1 MLVVARGATTNR
13 AALHCVSHPVA
24 WSTPPEP
31 KKMSTTKFTIDCGST
46 TPARASVEV
55 ELPVTPT
62 ARHEGLG
69 SAQLVAFPG
78 AAKTCDKIA
87 VYTTGH
93 EGDFQTSTAS
103 AEASFISIAPTPDSG
118 RAIFSARKNI
128 ESMDEDTRLV
138 HVVVCA
144 LRAGTKHH
152 QLPSDLADLALARL
166 TTSFEAQA
174 GVEDWLRDFTT
185 KMRNLLPFMGVTG
198 QDVIDK
204 IEHCG
209 VFVWQMSNAR
219 STVDYVCAISAL
231 LKSVFNTSV
240 SRLLNSYLLE
250 RIVQV
255 FDESYEAFSNKL
267 FPLGDMDKNVAKVI
281 DDLFVAQSAEEFFQ
295 GVRSKFDFITD
306 MRDLPIITK
315 MYKLLLNVLSMSLL
329 EPLGISFDTLGYTKF
344 EQETIKRAHG
354 SKASFWYTLF
364 DALSSFCLSFT
375 QAVKIGSWA
384 PFVHSATTYEK
395 WAVEVLDLKAKA
407 EFLGNPAAVGFDI
420 FEYHQRVDDALE
432 QGDAIARTIPPKKK
446 KEGET
451 VRSLLASLRYVKDC
465 MLTRKAAQA
474 SRAAPAGVLVYGG
487 SSVGKAHFAEIL
499 YTFYGHL
506 FDHPVE
512 PEYKYTRNFNDP
524 FWSGY
529 TTSKWCIVLDD
540 VAALSTRFST
550 PDATIAEVIQIL
562 NNTSYVPNQAELSDK
577 GRTPV
582 LAKLVVATSNVED
595 MNASNNYGC
604 PLAIQR
610 RLPYVIEVQPKKEFA
625 RDDSPSMLAPH
636 KLRKAEEGTYD
647 NFWNITVKKVE
658 HAGEGIKNQRA
669 KLVVIGVYTDIHDFL
684 AWFGSMCT
692 EHNAQQASLKRAHSS
707 MTSVSVCKTC
717 MRPRV
722 VCVCDSAPF
731 PAASPP
737 PQTPDSV
744 PSIEVSEEDE
754 EPSAD
759 DTPDDVPDLEALA
772 EDEEDLRVHYALYP
786 GIDPNFTPQSE
797 QEGEEPR
804 AQWSYYTYARWD
816 YFSGYA
822 LGMYKV
828 LGATA
833 GFSWASVLAAGSR
846 PYDHGFHLVFW
857 LVQCIMYCS
866 DVYDGFVAFYCFGF
880 IIATYIAMFYK
891 ALGRFIYRRGRAA
904 IEGYLRR
911 RILGR
916 MRSVGDAVSGTYS
929 ALLPYHKMFGI
940 AAAMFFAIKL
950 GTRYYQ
956 ATRGK
961 KSEEDEY
968 QEQHLANIGAR
979 PQAKEE
985 EQQNVW
991 YNESDKLTQFDVACG
1006 SSSWSQATRED
1017 LIKYLTRSVLRFRF
1031 GEPGNRST
1039 TGAFALGGWL
1049 YAVNSH
1055 AIPKGDTLMIEIVAG
1070 DASEGVTGNTHILL
1084 ARSQILAIP
1093 GRDVSIIC
1101 LKNLPPRRNLSSFL
1115 VRPSFFGKFA
1125 GFYLGRGADG
1135 VLGTND
1141 VTFLE
1146 KGVFVWD
1153 GITSDVWY
1161 GESATAT
1168 IKGDCGSCL
1177 VGLAPT
1183 GPVILG
1189 MHAAA
1194 NGFKRVVCTPI
1205 FKEDIESALEH
1216 FGTFMLQ
1223 AGTPT
1228 INAPS
1233 APVRALVPLD
1243 KKSTLRFFREGSA
1256 TVYGSLSGPRARP
1269 KSKVQRT
1276 PIADVAEQYGYS
1288 QKYAAP
1294 QLSGWQP
1301 WRNACVDMLRI
1312 PTTFR
1317 QDILVAAKGA
1327 FLNDILKGLG
1337 EEKIREVMVYD
1348 TFTAINGAAGVAYV
1362 DKLKRDT
1369 SMGFPWNTSKKSFL
1383 TALPAQHGVLDPVS
1397 ISPEVLQ
1404 RSEEI
1409 IAKYHSGERAMPVFK
1424 AHLKDE
1430 PTSHAKIANS
1440 KTRLFGGAPVDWAIV
1455 VRMYLL
1461 SFIRVVQLNRYLFES
1476 GPGTIAQSVEWSEL
1490 FSFLTQFG
1498 EDRIVAG
1505 DYKAFDKTMPPDFIL
1520 AAFDIIEGVCR
1531 AAGYTDED
1539 IAVVRGIGAD
1549 TAYPLYDLNG
1559 DLVEFFGSEPSGHNL
1574 TVIING
1580 LVNCLYMRYVYLVL
1594 NPAAE
1599 CESFKEN
1606 VHLMT
1611 YGDDNVFGVS
1621 KKAGWFHHTA
1631 IQTVLAAHGVVYTM
1645 ADKEAVSVPFINI
1658 KDVSFLKRSWRWD
1671 DDVGAHLCILE
1682 HDSIEKSLMV
1692 HVRSSEVSPE
1702 FQIASTVGSAVREYF
1717 FYGKEEFTRRSHI
1730 LKCIL
1735 FESGLQAYLSD
1746 STFPTW
1752 EDLVDRFHSYAHPQR
1767 WHLQVP
1773 KERRTRF
1780 CEPRPK
1786 RQITRPRSSSAEI
1799 EQEVGDPDKVPAS
1812 HKHVSKIHNEEL
1824 AHCGMD
1830 ERELAPRE
1838 SASLLEGSQYTV
1850 ELTPSSAN
1858 LSSFV
1863 AQADEEGTV
1872 ASASTTMASTEE
1884 TVEFLSTDT
1893 PRTVG
1898 IAAAHPTL
1906 VPADAMSVGQLGDF
1920 LSRPVM
1926 IDTFDINLSDPVG
1939 TTRNINP
1946 WDLFFNDAQIS
1957 RKLSTFPWLR
1967 CDLRVEVMVNASPF
1981 YYGSV
1986 LLSYQPLP
1994 QFTPSTVVVDA
2005 GMRHLIPL
2013 SQRPHAF
2020 IDVQDNEGASM
2031 MLPFVW
2037 PKNWLSTSIRQDFL
2051 DMGRLTFTN
2060 MTTVQSA
2067 NGAVGSNVSVT
2078 TYAWAENVTISG
2090 ATCGLV
2096 MQSGDE
2102 YGVGPVSSAASAVAA
2117 AAKALSSIP
2126 LIRPYATATQMGAMK
2141 IARAAANLGF
2151 SNTPVIADTMPV
2163 KPCTNPVFSSSE
2175 QGFALDKLT
2184 LDPKNELTIDP
2195 AVVGLSSEDEL
2206 SIQHLVSRESILTI
2220 TAWQSTSPVNTLLFQ
2235 SAVTPVMFDMTSVVP
2250 KRLYLTPPAWV
2261 AQMFQYWHGDM
2272 IFRFRFVSTQ
2282 YHRGRVR
2289 ITFDPSGTS
2298 GTNVSNTVA
2307 TSTTCFNEIVDLGK
2321 STSVEVRVPYQQ
2333 ALAWSRTIVPTT
2345 ESQIPWTN
2353 SATATFNHVPGFTN
2367 GQIVMRVL
2375 TELTGP
2381 LATTSVPIIV
2391 SVRAADNMRFAAP
2404 ADVSLRLSQFV
2415 PQSLTEFDSNPST
2428 QVVMGSLGNDEPG
2441 AFLVNH
2447 GESVVSLRQL
2457 LRRYSFSRLLCPTPY
2472 GARCLNFRHVFHR
2485 LPVAYGFDPAGPSS
2499 AKGQI
2504 VSASNFP
2511 FNYVSNHPITWVSM
2525 CFVGTRGSVNWTT
2538 NVSMQTSLATGLNTV
2553 VIARNGGLASYGYAV
2568 TAPPATDSNALAN
2581 WTLSEMG
2588 AGNAA
2593 GLALTNQ
2600 FTNAML
2606 NVSCPMYS
2614 AFKFQTT
2621 DKFNLTAPT
2630 SQDDAQNNSFVLHAR
2645 TYNNVTPAVEL
2656 YAGAGT
2662 DFTVHLFL
2670 NVPTLYVHPGAIV
2683 SP

>member
-1 MLVVARGATTNR
+1 MRNR
-13 AALHCVSHPVA
+13 PGAALNCVSQPLWPCPHPD
-24 WSTPPEP
+24 PNE
-31 KKMSTTKFTIDCGST
+31 MSTTKFTIDCGST
-46 TPARASVEV
+46 TPARATVEV

-69 SAQLVAFPG
+69 SAHQAVYPG
-78 AAKTCDKIA
+78 IAKTCDMIA
-87 VYTTGH
+87 VYTTGN
-93 EGDFQTSTAS
+93 EGDHQTSTPGS
-103 AEASFISIAPTPDSG
+103 AEPPSISKGEMLASHPPTSTAREDIEAMCEDQLLAHVIAQ
-118 RAIFSARKNI
+118 
-128 ESMDEDTRLV
+128 
-138 HVVVCA
+138 A
-144 LRAGTKHH
+144 LRRGKLGHRLSPRLGH
-152 QLPSDLADLALARL
+152 LAFKQMQEYEPQALVA
-166 TTSFEAQA
+166 
-174 GVEDWLRDFTT
+174 DWLRDFTD
-185 KMRNLLPFMGVTG
+185 KLRNMLPFLGVTG

-219 STVDYVCAISAL
+219 TTVDYVCAISAL

-240 SRLLNSYLLE
+240 SRLMNTLLIE
-250 RIVQV
+250 RIVEV
-255 FDESYEAFSNKL
+255 FDETYEAISDL
-267 FPLGDMDKNVAKVI
+267 AFPIGNMDSVVGSCM
-281 DDLFVAQSAEEFFQ
+281 DEVFVAQSAEEFFQ
-295 GVRSKFDFITD
+295 DVRTKFDFLTD
-306 MRDLPIITK
+306 MKDLPIVSK
-315 MYKLLLNVLSMSLL
+315 MYKLLLNMLSMSLL
-329 EPLGISFDTLGYTKF
+329 EPLGVSFDSLGYTKF

-395 WAVEVLDLKAKA
+395 WATEVMDLKAKA
-407 EFLGNPAAVGFDI
+407 DFLGNPDAVGFDI
-420 FEYHQRVDDALE
+420 FEYYQRVDDALE
-432 QGDAIARTIPPKKK
+432 QGDAIVRTIPPKKK

-451 VRSLLASLRYVKDC
+451 VRALLASLRYVKDC

-474 SRAAPAGVLVYGG
+474 SREAPSGVLVFGG

-499 YTFYGHL
+499 FTFFGHL
-506 FDHPVE
+506 FDHPVD

-550 PDATIAEVIQIL
+550 PDDSISEVIQIL
-562 NNTSYVPNQAELSDK
+562 NNTSYVPNQAELADK

-582 LAKLVVATSNVED
+582 RAKLVVATSNVED

-610 RLPYVIEVQPKKEFA
+610 RLPYVIEIRPKAEFA
-625 RDDSPSMLAPH
+625 RTESPSMLDPT
-636 KLRKAEEGTYD
+636 KLRKAMPGTYD
-647 NFWNITVKKVE
+647 DFWVITVKKVE
-658 HAGEGIKNQRA
+658 HAGEGIKAQRA
-669 KLVVIGVYTDIHDFL
+669 KLVPIGHYTDIHDFL
-684 AWFGSMCT
+684 AWFGKMCT
-692 EHNAQQASLKRAHSS
+692 DHNAQQKSLRQAHASMA
-707 MTSVSVCKTC
+707 TIDVCKVC
-717 MRPRV
+717 MRPST
-722 VCVCDSAPF
+722 VCRCINIGDIF
-731 PAASPP
+731 P
-737 PQTPDSV
+737 SV
-744 PSIEVSEEDE
+744 TT
-754 EPSAD
+754 D
-759 DTPDDVPDLEALA
+759 DVDDDVPELTSEVDEAEVPDPTDPFATLDIPEEREDTPEEAA
-772 EDEEDLRVHYALYP
+772 EDA
-786 GIDPNFTPQSE
+786 
-797 QEGEEPR
+797 
-804 AQWSYYTYARWD
+804 AYARLAAIVSPED
-816 YFSGYA
+816 YSSFEAQSGREHTNEHVWEYWRA
-822 LGMYKV
+822 VIK
-828 LGATA
+828 ATQSIA
-833 GFSWASVLAAGSR
+833 GFGAGYGYLALLFGGTHH
-846 PYDHGFHLVFW
+846 YGTGVHTTFW
-857 LVQCIMYCS
+857 IVQCIMYAY
-866 DVYDGFVAFYCFGF
+866 DVYTSFLVGACAYVILVVYFLAYVKSFWS
-880 IIATYIAMFYK
+880 YIFRWARNLVQAYV
-891 ALGRFIYRRGRAA
+891 RRA
-904 IEGYLRR
+904 ILA
-911 RILGR
+911 R
-916 MRSVGDAVSGTYS
+916 MRSAGDSISGTYT
-929 ALLPYHKMFGI
+929 ALKPYSKMFAL
-940 AAAMFFAIKL
+940 AAGMFFAVKM
-950 GTRYYQ
+950 GSHFYKMTRS
-956 ATRGK
+956 K
-961 KSEEDEY
+961 KEDPDFE
-968 QEQHLANIGAR
+968 EQHLSDIGAR
-979 PQAKEE
+979 PTAVKE

-991 YNESDKLTQFDVACG
+991 YNESDKITPFDVACG

-1017 LIKYLTRSVLRFRF
+1017 LHKYMTRSVLRFRF
-1031 GEPGNRST
+1031 GEPGARTT
-1039 TGAFALGGWL
+1039 TGALALGGWL
-1049 YAVNSH
+1049 YAVNTH
-1055 AIPKGDTLMIEIVAG
+1055 AIPPGDTLTMEIVAG
-1070 DASEGVTGNTHILL
+1070 DASEGINGNIHLLL
-1084 ARSQILAIP
+1084 ARSQVYSLA
-1093 GRDVSIIC
+1093 GRDVSILCI
-1101 LKNLPPRRNLSSFL
+1101 KNLPPRRNLSSFL
-1115 VRPSFFGKFA
+1115 VRPTFFGRFG
-1125 GFYLGRGADG
+1125 GFYIGRDTHGC
-1135 VLGTND
+1135 LTTND

-1146 KGVFVWD
+1146 KGEYIWE
-1153 GITSDVWY
+1153 GLTTPVWY
-1161 GESATAT
+1161 GTSTT
-1168 IKGDCGSCL
+1168 STVKGDCGSCL
-1177 VGLAPT
+1177 IGQAPT

-1189 MHAAA
+1189 IHAAA
-1194 NGFKRVVCTPI
+1194 NSMNRVVCTPI
-1205 FKEDIESALEH
+1205 FKEDIDSALEH
-1216 FGTFMLQ
+1216 FNTFMLQ
-1223 AGTPT
+1223 SGVPT

-1233 APVRALVPLD
+1233 APVRAIVPLD

-1256 TVYGSLSGPRARP
+1256 TVYGSLTGPRARP

-1276 PIADVAEQYGYS
+1276 PIADAAERYGYK
-1288 QKYAAP
+1288 QKHAAP

-1301 WRNACVDMLRI
+1301 WRNACLDMLRI

-1327 FLNDILKGLG
+1327 FLRDILKGLG
-1337 EEKIREVMVYD
+1337 DDKIKEVMVYD

-1383 TALPAQHGVLDPVS
+1383 TALPAQHGVLDPVE
-1397 ISPEVLQ
+1397 ISTEVLM
-1404 RSEEI
+1404 RSSAI
-1409 IAKYHSGERAMPVFK
+1409 IDKYKSGERAMPIFK

-1430 PTSHAKIANS
+1430 PTSFAKIENS

-1476 GPGTIAQSVEWSEL
+1476 GPGTVAQSVEWSEL

-1531 AAGYTDED
+1531 AAGYTDDE
-1539 IAVVRGIGAD
+1539 ISVVRGIGAD

-1611 YGDDNVFGVS
+1611 YGDDNVFGVA
-1621 KKAGWFHHTA
+1621 KQAGWFHHTA
-1631 IQTVLAAHGVVYTM
+1631 IQNVLAAHGIVYTM
-1645 ADKEAVSVPFINI
+1645 ADKEAESVPFINI

-1671 DDVGAHLCILE
+1671 ADVGAHLCVLD

-1692 HVRSSEVSPE
+1692 HVRSTEVSPQ
-1702 FQIASTVGSAVREYF
+1702 FQIASTVGSAIREYF

-1730 LKCIL
+1730 LKCIVA
-1735 FESGLQAYLSD
+1735 EAGLQAFVGD
-1746 STFPTW
+1746 STFPAW
-1752 EDLVDRFHSYAHPQR
+1752 EELVDTYHSYASPQR

-1799 EQEVGDPDKVPAS
+1799 EQGAGDPDTVPALNNN
-1812 HKHVSKIHNEEL
+1812 VSKIHNEDL

-1830 ERELAPRE
+1830 ERNLAPRE
-1838 SASLLEGSQYTV
+1838 RAGLLEGSQYTDGM
-1850 ELTPSSAN
+1850 TPSSAN
-1858 LSSFV
+1858 FSSFV

-1872 ASASTTMASTEE
+1872 ASASTTTASTEE

-1946 WDLFFNDAQIS
+1946 WDLFFNDAQIT
-1957 RKLSTFPWLR
+1957 RKLSTYPWLR

-2037 PKNWLSTSIRQDFL
+2037 PKNWLSTSIRQDFI

-2078 TYAWAENVTISG
+2078 TYAWAENITISG

-2102 YGVGPVSSAASAVAA
+2102 YGVGPVSNAASAVAA
-2117 AAKALSSIP
+2117 AAKALSAIP

-2141 IARAAANLGF
+2141 VARAAANLGF

-2163 KPCTNPVFSSSE
+2163 KPCSNPVFSSSE

-2220 TAWQSTSPVNTLLFQ
+2220 TNWQSTSSVNTLLFQ

-2298 GTNVSNTVA
+2298 GANVSNTVA

-2345 ESQIPWTN
+2345 EGQIPWTN

-2415 PQSLTEFDSNPST
+2415 PQSLTEFDSSPST

-2447 GESVVSLRQL
+2447 GESVISLRQL

-2504 VSASNFP
+2504 VTATNFP
-2511 FNYVSNHPITWVSM
+2511 FNYASNHPITWVSM
-2525 CFVGTRGSVNWTT
+2525 CFVGTRGSVNWTA
-2538 NVSMQTSLATGLNTV
+2538 NVSMQTSSATGLNSV
-2553 VIARNGGLASYGYAV
+2553 VIARNGGLASYGFAV
-2568 TAPPATDSNALAN
+2568 TAPPATDANALAN

-2588 AGNAA
+2588 ASNAA

-2645 TYNNVTPAVEL
+2645 TYNNVTPVVEL

-2670 NVPTLYVHPGAIV
+2670 NVPTLYVLPGAVV